1 MPQLK
6 KGLSRKK
13 KASIPT
19 TGNVGE
25 IFGNREAI
33 TKKIL
38 DAANVSMVLT
48 DINGRYIHVNKAFE
62 ARTGYTSREA
72 TGKTARELNMFA
84 DEEQY
89 KQLHQEIAQKGFVR
103 EMEMLIKV
111 RSGEVRNCLM
121 SLEVVKGGNDAFVVG
136 TAFDITERKKAQKD
150 LLESEV
156 KVRALI
162 NATTD
167 AVLLMDV
174 DGIIGVANE
183 TTGRRL
189 KKPLDKLIGRSI
201 YDLIPA
207 DVSERRMKWIREV
220 AKNKK
225 PGIYEDEWGGHFI
238 EHSIYPVL
246 DNRNKVTM
254 IAVFAKDITKR
265 RHAEERLIES
275 EERFRSLVEES
286 PFAINIARN
295 GVILFS
301 NAASLKMFGFKRQ
314 SEIMGRSVTDIFAS
328 QYRGDVWDKTVRREK
343 GKEVV
348 NSYETIGLRKD
359 GTEFPM
365 QVTVKLL
372 NLAEGIANIAFFEDL
387 TLRKLIEEELIK
399 VRNLESV
406 GTLAGGIAHDFNNLL
421 MGVTGYI
428 ELARMQTPPESKVY
442 SLLTEAEK
450 IADQGKDLTQQLITF
465 SQGGEPLKKEVK
477 IAPVLKNVSRLT
489 LTGSNVK
496 CEYSLQDNLHR
507 IEADESQ
514 LRQVIH
520 NIVLNAKEA
529 MPRGGMMAIRAEN
542 VVMSEQDALPLPAGN
557 YVRITIED
565 KGTGIA
571 QENIPKIFDPY
582 FSTKNMGI
590 QKGMGLG
597 LAIAYS
603 IIRRH
608 NGHIT
613 VESLPHVGTAFN
625 IYLPAYARKTASAE
639 QAEGIITGKKRVL
652 FMDDEAFIR
661 NIGQELL
668 THLGYDVKLSQ
679 DGNETIL
686 LYKQAKHLGE
696 PFDCVMLDLTM
707 KGGIGGKEVLREIL
721 SVDPAVRAI
730 ISSGYTDDPV
740 LSNYVSFGF
749 KAAITKPY
757 NIDQLREVLKE
768 VISKKR

>member
-103 EMEMLIKV
+103 EMEMLIRV

-343 GKEVV
+343 RKEVV